1 MCQVIQPP
9 KDYMITR
16 RETWLV
22 VTETVYRVPAWSEG
36 EAMAQF
42 QKYEPMALGSLIFC
56 ETTNFL
62 PILRS
67 KSLKNG
73 QNQM

>member
-42 QKYEPMALGSLIFC
+42 QQYEPMVHEHRNIQWIERDWADD
-56 ETTNFL
+56 TVTV
-62 PILRS
+62 
-67 KSLKNG
+67 
-73 QNQM
+73 Q